1 MTQAKA
7 GQQVKVHYTG
17 KLDDGSIFD
26 SSLNGDPL
34 TFTLG
39 SGHVIAGF
47 DKGVTGMTVNE
58 TRTINIPAA
67 EAYGHQQPGMVVELP
82 KTEIPSHLALK
93 PGQRVQLKTPQG
105 TLTVNVVAESETTIT
120 LDGNHPLAGKDLTFD
135 LQLVEILESITA
147 SAK

>member
-1 MTQAKA
+1 MTQAKS

-17 KLDDGSIFD
+17 KLDDGTIFD

-67 EAYGHQQPGMVVELP
+67 EAYGPQQPGMVVELP

-105 TLTVNVVAESETTIT
+105 MLTVNVVAESETTIT

-135 LQLVEILESITA
+135 LQLVEIG
-147 SAK
+147 

>member
-1 MTQAKA
+1 MTQAIS

-17 KLDDGSIFD
+17 KLDDGTIFD
-26 SSLNGDPL
+26 SSLNGEPL

-47 DKGVTGMTVNE
+47 DKGVTGMAVHE
-58 TRTINIPAA
+58 SRTIKIPAVD
-67 EAYGHQQPGMVVELP
+67 AYGPYQAGMVIELP
-82 KTEIPSHLALK
+82 KTEIPAHLTLK

-105 TLTVNVVAESETTIT
+105 MITVNVVAETETTIT

-135 LQLVEILESITA
+135 LQLVEITN
-147 SAK
+147 

>member
-17 KLDDGSIFD
+17 KLNDGTVFD
-26 SSLNGDPL
+26 SSINGDPL

-39 SGHVIAGF
+39 SGQVIAGF
-47 DKGVTGMTVNE
+47 DSGVTGMAINE
-58 TRTINIPAA
+58 TRTVNIPAVD
-67 EAYGHQQPGMVVELP
+67 AYGPYQEGMVVELP
-82 KTEIPSHLALK
+82 KTEIPAHLALK

-105 TLTVNVVAESETTIT
+105 MITVNVVAETETTIT

-135 LQLVEILESITA
+135 LQLVEILI
-147 SAK
+147 

>member
-1 MTQAKA
+1 MTQAIS

-17 KLDDGSIFD
+17 KLDDGTVFD
-26 SSLNGDPL
+26 SSVNGDPL

-39 SGHVIAGF
+39 SGQVIAGF

-58 TRTINIPAA
+58 SRTINIPAVD
-67 EAYGHQQPGMVVELP
+67 AYGPHHAGMVVELP
-82 KTEIPSHLALK
+82 KTEIPAHLALK

-105 TLTVNVVAESETTIT
+105 MITVNVVAETETTIT

-135 LQLVEILESITA
+135 LQLVEIG
-147 SAK
+147 